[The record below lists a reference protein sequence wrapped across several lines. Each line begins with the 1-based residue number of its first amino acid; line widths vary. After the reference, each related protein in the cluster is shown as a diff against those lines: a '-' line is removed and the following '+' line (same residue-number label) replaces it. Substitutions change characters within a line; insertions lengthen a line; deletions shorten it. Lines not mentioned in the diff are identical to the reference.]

1 MDQMSSFL
9 SNCSVH
15 RHRGYMSMH
24 RLIKITLDVVFLRF
38 GRNSFTII
46 LSSSPEEFRAVGVE
60 QLSLSCISTQM
71 RETPLGFRLITC
83 FNLILTSNSFLIK
96 LHLVVFNENHNIIC
110 KLTTLFNVKR
120 FATFFEFCNPL
131 QEYQQFL
138 RIWQP
143 YHYVSEKNCQTLVS
157 YVPNYFFGIMKKH
170 P

>member
-46 LSSSPEEFRAVGVE
+46 LRQQPRGVSRRRRRTALSVLYFYPNARNSSGLPLDYLL
-60 QLSLSCISTQM
+60 QLNFDVKQ
-71 RETPLGFRLITC
+71 
-83 FNLILTSNSFLIK
+83 FLIK
-96 LHLVVFNENHNIIC
+96 LYLVVFNENHNIIC

-157 YVPNYFFGIMKKH
+157 YVPNYFLA
-170 P
+170 